1 MDSLCKEKSPIQ
13 EALAELKDIS
23 ITPDQEK
30 YKTFA
35 EIYNPSYDQTPGF
48 IAVPANTHDIKR
60 CLQVAHKFGV
70 PVAVKSGGHCF
81 AGYSAIDSDGFVI
94 SMYNFKSVTRKND
107 IATVG
112 AGAEWRNV
120 YEELENS
127 EYVAVGGCC
136 TMVCVGGYVLGGGYG
151 LLSRSHGGLACDKL
165 ISVSMVTADGQKIVV
180 ASAKENEELFWALK
194 GGGGGNFGLVFSA
207 EIRLSKKPKYFV
219 WERLEYRGTENIKR
233 AMSLVGKF
241 LISLP
246 KELNLDMLL
255 HYNRLTLE
263 AVYSDV
269 NETAVID
276 VLNKFECT
284 SRHKVLQSDSYA
296 EFVEE
301 YSKRHGY
308 VKREANP
315 IYIKGVLIDSLPV
328 DLIDYFASLSIPLYC
343 LLVFVHVGG
352 DIKQVSPTS
361 TAFPHRSA
369 EYSFYTYGRY
379 PDDTDFALT
388 VFNKVK
394 ESGCAIGCYVN
405 YMDRMLE
412 NWTEEYYGCNY
423 NRLCDVKEKWN
434 PLKQGGLHFQQEIGS
449 KWEPDLS
456 KT

>member
-233 AMSLVGKF
+233 AMSLVGKV

-276 VLNKFECT
+276 ALNKFECT

-394 ESGCAIGCYVN
+394 ESGSAVGCYVN

-423 NRLCDVKEKWN
+423 NRLCDVKDKWN

>member
-35 EIYNPSYDQTPGF
+35 EIYNPTYDQTPGF
-48 IAVPANTHDIKR
+48 IAVPADTHDIKR
-60 CLQVAHKFGV
+60 CLQVAHKLGV
-70 PVAVKSGGHCF
+70 QVTVKSGGHCF
-81 AGYSAIDSDGFVI
+81 AGYSAIGTDGFVI

-136 TMVCVGGYVLGGGYG
+136 TMVGVGGYVLGGGYG

-180 ASAKENEELFWALK
+180 ASVKENEELFWALK
-194 GGGGGNFGLVFSA
+194 GGGGGNFGVIFSV
-207 EIRLSKKPKYFV
+207 EIQLSKKPKYFV

-233 AMSLVGKF
+233 AMSLVGKY
-241 LISLP
+241 LNSLP

-269 NETAVID
+269 NETVVID
-276 VLNKFECT
+276 ALNKLECT
-284 SRHKVLQSDSYA
+284 SRHKVLQSDSYM

-315 IYIKGVLIDSLPV
+315 IYIKGILIDSLPV
-328 DLIDYFASLSIPLYC
+328 DLIDYFANLSIPLYC

-352 DIKQVSPTS
+352 DIKEVSPIS

-369 EYSFYTYGRY
+369 EYCFYTYGRY
-379 PDDTDFALT
+379 PDATDFALS

-394 ESGCAIGCYVN
+394 ESGSAVGCYVN

-434 PLKQGGLHFQQEIGS
+434 PLKEGGLHFQQEIGS
-449 KWEPDLS
+449 KWEPKLS

>member
-70 PVAVKSGGHCF
+70 PVTVKSGGHCF
-81 AGYSAIDSDGFVI
+81 AGYSTIDSDGFVI

-127 EYVAVGGCC
+127 EYVAVGGSC

-276 VLNKFECT
+276 ALNKFECT

-434 PLKQGGLHFQQEIGS
+434 PLKQGDLHFQQEIGS